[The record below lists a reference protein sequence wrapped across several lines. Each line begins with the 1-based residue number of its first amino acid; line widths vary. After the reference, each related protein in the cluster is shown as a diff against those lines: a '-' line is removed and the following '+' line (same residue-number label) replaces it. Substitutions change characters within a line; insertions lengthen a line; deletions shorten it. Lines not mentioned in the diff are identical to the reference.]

1 MTLVSPSMRIRM
13 QLFLGKGTSTQLT
26 SMSASLRYSWCFV
39 LPWLQVSCQWRCYA
53 QLCTLAAEENWTR
66 PITHCILSS
75 NHHLQHY
82 FTSSLTLSLS
92 FSLLPSLSLPPS
104 LLCSYLLPPQPSPDP
119 STLPAP
125 IPCPAFTEAIRHH
138 CVTLS
143 DDPIDRLVRSHGKP
157 YVHV

>member
-1 MTLVSPSMRIRM
+1 MGGATVTLVSPSMRIRM

-26 SMSASLRYSWCFV
+26 SISASLRYSWCFV

-92 FSLLPSLSLPPS
+92 FSLLPSPSLPPLLLPPS
-104 LLCSYLLPPQPSPDP
+104 LSPPPAPSPPQIPLPSQLPFLVLP
-119 STLPAP
+119 SLRPS
-125 IPCPAFTEAIRHH
+125 AIT
-138 CVTLS
+138 V
-143 DDPIDRLVRSHGKP
+143 
-157 YVHV
+157 